1 MFLECYVVTHC
12 KNMKK
17 FTFGSLQAGL
27 SIDNGYITKFK
38 NPKYSVLKELYSKN
52 EIIKYIH
59 TPETFLPFSE
69 ATPTF
74 SSGIQIKPRAIK
86 RLKRFLRVSD
96 VWVDISTSYI
106 D

>member
-1 MFLECYVVTHC
+1 MFLECYIVTRKHT
-12 KNMKK
+12 KN
-17 FTFGSLQAGL
+17 FTLGSLQAGL

-38 NPKYSVLKELYSKN
+38 NPKYSALKELGSKD
-52 EIIKYIH
+52 EIIEYVQ

-69 ATPTF
+69 ATLD
-74 SSGIQIKPRAIK
+74 SGIQIKPRAIK